1 MTRITVLSVTV
12 FLSLCFNCV
21 CPYVTVFLLC
31 ASVVCIR
38 TSPVLL
44 ISSSLSFFL
53 WASVVGV
60 RTRTS
65 LYYCL
70 FLILCQVRAY
80 TDSLLYSDFAPAGT
94 YDDSLR
100 YSDFAPAAYT
110 A

>member
-1 MTRITVLSVTV
+1 MVSCYLSRCLSFLSLYISCVCTYDTDLSGTV

-21 CPYVTVFLLC
+21 CPYVTVLLLC
-31 ASVVCIR
+31 VSVVCIR
-38 TSPVLL
+38 TSPVSL

-70 FLILCQVRAY
+70 FLDTLSSACV
-80 TDSLLYSDFAPAGT
+80 S
-94 YDDSLR
+94 
-100 YSDFAPAAYT
+100 
-110 A
+110 